1 MHNKYATFVLP
12 VLAGLAIVGAG
23 FSTWVFG
30 QENND
35 ASANATGTVQ
45 ITDADD
51 KLGATIELGTVSGT
65 DFTKG
70 PETFTLQLD
79 QGGYSYLTDKTVG
92 ISVIEGLQSFDL
104 KWSTTNTDFL
114 TVYDGYTLT
123 LTLTAT
129 VEYSGNTE
137 TYIKWAPGSSASQS
151 VAIAIDNETVE
162 LVQGDGTLYYL
173 WDTNIENDWEYAN
186 KPSEFG
192 AYSSMV
198 ADLSGSD
205 DKVTL
210 NVTVKAS
217 LAPTAGE

>member
-51 KLGATIELGTVSGT
+51 QLGAALKLGTVSDG
-65 DFTKG
+65 DFTEG
-70 PETFTLQLD
+70 PATFTLELD
-79 QGGYSYLTDKTVG
+79 QGGYSNRTENTVG
-92 ISVIEGLQSFDL
+92 ISVIDGLESFDL

-129 VEYSGNTE
+129 VVYGGDTE
-137 TYIKWAPGSSASQS
+137 TYIKWVPGVSASQS
-151 VAIAIDNETVE
+151 VTIAIGTETPE
-162 LVQGDGTLYYL
+162 LVEGDGTLYYL
-173 WDTNIENDWEYAN
+173 WDTNIENNWEYVN

-192 AYSSMV
+192 LYSSMV

-210 NVTVKAS
+210 NVTVKTT
-217 LAPTAGE
+217 LAPTVGD